1 MLLHPLDEY
10 PLHQAAAPL
19 RQPADGDPNR
29 YDRYFFHGYD
39 VEAGYIFVVALGLYP
54 NREIIDAAFVVSQ
67 GGRQRS
73 VFASGR
79 ATPERA
85 TRIGPVAVDVLEPY
99 RRLRVTVDA
108 PEQGLGA
115 QLDFVARSA
124 PLLEPGQRMQ
134 DRARVIMD
142 SCRYS
147 QFGRWEGSLHAAGLD
162 VEVTT
167 DDVLGVRDRSWGV
180 RPLAGSVPAAPS
192 DDVPGIW
199 WLWSPLHL
207 EDRCVHLAMSEDPDG
222 ARTLTGAAVL
232 DDLDDGDG
240 REAAEGQ
247 GVPQAPVE
255 HAVGVEHEV
264 EWESG
269 RRWARRA
276 RFTVVRRHQPSLE
289 LELTPVARVLMRGAG
304 YTHLE
309 WGHGTWHG
317 EEAVGGEALVHD
329 HLAGD
334 DFTAQHTQQVV
345 RVEGSATGA
354 GVLEQLHLG
363 PHAPTGLEGFC
374 DPPA

>member
-10 PLHQAAAPL
+10 PIHQAAAPL
-19 RQPADGDPNR
+19 RQAVDGDPNR

-39 VEAGYIFVVALGLYP
+39 VDAGYVFVVALGLYP
-54 NREIIDAAFVVSQ
+54 NREIVDAAFVVSQ

-79 ATPERA
+79 ATPRRD
-85 TRIGPVAVDVLEPY
+85 TRVGPIAVEVLDPY

-115 QLDFVARSA
+115 SLDFVARGA
-124 PLLEPGQRMQ
+124 PLLEPAQRMQ
-134 DRARVIMD
+134 DRARVILE

-147 QFGRWEGSLHAAGLD
+147 QFGRWEGELHAAGLD
-162 VEVTT
+162 VEVAPER
-167 DDVLGVRDRSWGV
+167 VLGVRDRSWGV

-207 EDRCVHLAMSEDPDG
+207 HDRCVHVALSEDPRG
-222 ARTLTGAAVL
+222 VRTLSGATLL
-232 DDLDDGDG
+232 DDPSDLG
-240 REAAEGQ
+240 RE
-247 GVPQAPVE
+247 GVPEGPVE
-255 HAVGVEHEV
+255 HAVSVDHEV
-264 EWESG
+264 EWEPG

-276 RFTVVRRHQPSLE
+276 RVTVHRRRDDALQLE
-289 LELTPVARVLMRGAG
+289 LAPVTRVLMRGAG
-304 YTHLE
+304 YTHLD

-317 EEAVGGEALVHD
+317 EEVVGGESLVHEE
-329 HLAGD
+329 LAGD
-334 DFTAQHTQQVV
+334 DFTAQHVQQVV

-363 PHAPTGLEGFC
+363 PHEPTGLTGFC
-374 DPPA
+374 DPPRGAA